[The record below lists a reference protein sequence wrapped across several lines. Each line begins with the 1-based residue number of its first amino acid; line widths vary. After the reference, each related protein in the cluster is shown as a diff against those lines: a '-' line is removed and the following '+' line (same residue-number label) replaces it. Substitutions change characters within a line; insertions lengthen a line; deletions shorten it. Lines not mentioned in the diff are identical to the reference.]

1 MAKIDVKCPSCKE
14 INVVKHGKNA
24 KGVQRYRCMNA
35 ECDKN
40 TFILDYTYNGSKPG
54 INEAIV
60 NMASNASGVRDTARV
75 LKISQDKVIKV
86 LKNKRRNKSG
96 Q

>member
-1 MAKIDVKCPSCKE
+1 MAKIDVKCPKCEE
-14 INVVKHGKNA
+14 IDVVRHGKSA
-24 KGVQRYRCMNA
+24 RKVQRYRCMNA

-40 TFILDYTYNGSKPG
+40 TFILNYIYNGSKPG
-54 INEAIV
+54 INETIV
-60 NMASNASGVRDTARV
+60 NMAANASGVRDTARV

-86 LKNKRRNKSG
+86 LKKQRT